1 MNRKI
6 AFVFCDLDVA
16 KIKGQDF
23 DLFPLTSELKLTLS
37 KDKQDYE
44 ILEDYFKSS
53 ERNIIND
60 KASNWASGWSKG
72 EDKIFKNL
80 DLSMHNYFSKILFLL
95 SCLDNLIDKQS
106 VDLVFL
112 GNENY
117 KRNSFLVS
125 NFEEISPLIKI
136 VCKTKKIKFIYE
148 SRPSFKLLKHLVQLA
163 QIPRLKRI
171 NAREFSNKPVI
182 FASHHYHIKNCLTLL
197 KRLNNSKSLTPL
209 VIGRVGE
216 TKFALSKGGI
226 SYIDYQEE
234 IEVEEIPRHL
244 FFKIKLLLSLRKYIH
259 KRRSFTYKNYELSE
273 VFLFKI
279 VSLFIYDG
287 PRLKSS
293 FETFRKLLRLVRP
306 RILVVATNDSQ
317 VQVFIAAAK
326 DQLITTVEIQHGI
339 TFGLDSVYS
348 KADKFISWGEISKEI
363 YNKTGILSQ
372 KIKVC
377 GWPAFEV
384 YKKNS
389 INVRK
394 SARRMRILFLAHDP
408 QGMSLPFSTWS
419 SEKSLR
425 IFFESVCKMKNVD
438 VTIRLHPRADENLLL
453 ATAEKYGVN
462 FRLSKEESLFDA
474 LSKCDVV
481 IGQTTSASVDALI
494 MGKPLIYLP
503 SMRFT
508 FPFMENSGAAFEANS
523 SHDLKGALRQIKSE
537 GPGRQTVKNS
547 KKFLSSYCNYNQD
560 SIELIYKTIQT
571 NARS

>member
-37 KDKQDYE
+37 KDKLDYK

-53 ERNIIND
+53 ERNIINN
-60 KASNWASGWSKG
+60 KASNWASEWSKG

-95 SCLDNLIDKQS
+95 SCLDNLIDKRS

-112 GNENY
+112 GDENY
-117 KRNSFLVS
+117 IRNSFLVS

-136 VCKTKKIKFIYE
+136 VCKTKKIKFICK
-148 SRPSFKLLKHLVQLA
+148 SRPSFKILKHLVQIA
-163 QIPRLKRI
+163 QLPKLKTIDTRKFPS
-171 NAREFSNKPVI
+171 RSVI

-197 KRLNNSKSLTPL
+197 KRLNNSKSLAPL
-209 VIGRVGE
+209 VIGKVGQA
-216 TKFALSKGGI
+216 KFALGKGDI
-226 SYIDYQEE
+226 SYIDYQDE

-244 FFKIKLLLSLRKYIH
+244 FFKIKLLFSLRKYIH

-293 FETFRKLLRLVRP
+293 FETFRKLFRLIQP
-306 RILVVATNDSQ
+306 RILVVATNDSLIQ
-317 VQVFIAAAK
+317 AFIAAAK

-348 KADKFISWGEISKEI
+348 KTDKFIAWGEISREI
-363 YNKTGILSQ
+363 YNKTGIPSQ

-394 SARRMRILFLAHDP
+394 SGKRMCILFLAHDP
-408 QGMSLPFSTWS
+408 QGMSLPFSNWS

-425 IFFESVCKMKNVD
+425 IFFESVCKIKNVD
-438 VTIRLHPRADENLLL
+438 VAIRLHPRADENLLL
-453 ATAEKYGVN
+453 ATAERYGVN
-462 FRLSKEESLFDA
+462 FSLSKEESLFEA

-481 IGQTTSASVDALI
+481 IGQTTSASIDALT
-494 MGKPLIYLP
+494 MEKPLIYLP
-503 SMRFT
+503 SMKFT
-508 FPFMENSGAAFEANS
+508 FPFVENSGAVFETNS
-523 SHDLKGALRQIKSE
+523 SREIIRSLRRIRSIGMDDKMI
-537 GPGRQTVKNS
+537 KNS
-547 KKFLSSYCNYNQD
+547 KKFLNSYCNFNQN

-571 NARS
+571 NATS